1 MKEDD
6 VLRVQDYLE
15 HIELGIARIRRYL
28 AGLDRASFLA
38 SEGKQD
44 AVIRNIEIIGEAA
57 QSIRRRHPEFA
68 ARHPEIP
75 WGGVYG
81 MRNAIAHGY
90 FAVDL
95 DVVWKTVC
103 EDLCRPWQSRFEHS
117 AAHCREIQALAT
129 DRR

>member
-1 MKEDD
+1 MNEND
-6 VLRVQDYLE
+6 VLRVRDYLE
-15 HIELGIARIRRYL
+15 HIELAVARIRRYVE
-28 AGLDRASFLA
+28 GLDRASFLA
-38 SEGKQD
+38 SDEKQD

-90 FAVDL
+90 FTVDL

-103 EDLCRPWQSRFEHS
+103 EDLPTLAEQVRVLRDALQKDPS
-117 AAHCREIQALAT
+117 ASE
-129 DRR
+129 

>member
-1 MKEDD
+1 MKEND
-6 VLRVQDYLE
+6 VLRVRDYLE
-15 HIELGIARIRRYL
+15 HIELAIARIRRYL
-28 AGLDRASFLA
+28 AGLDRTSFLA
-38 SEGKQD
+38 SEEKQD

-90 FAVDL
+90 FTVDL

-103 EDLCRPWQSRFEHS
+103 EDLPTLAEQVR
-117 AAHCREIQALAT
+117 ALRGAL
-129 DRR
+129 R

>member
-1 MKEDD
+1 MTEDD
-6 VLRVQDYLE
+6 VLRVQDYLG
-15 HIELGIARIRRYL
+15 HIELAITRIRRYL
-28 AGLDRASFLA
+28 EGLDRASFLA
-38 SEGKQD
+38 SEEKQD

-57 QSIRRRHPEFA
+57 QSIRRRHPGFA

-90 FAVDL
+90 FTVDL

-103 EDLCRPWQSRFEHS
+103 EDLPVLSEQIRVLRD
-117 AAHCREIQALAT
+117 AL
-129 DRR
+129 

>member
-1 MKEDD
+1 MKEAD
-6 VLRVQDYLE
+6 VLRVGDYLR
-15 HIELGIARIRRYL
+15 HIQLATERIRRYL
-28 AGLDRASFLA
+28 AETDRTSFF
-38 SEGKQD
+38 SNEEKQD

-57 QSIRRRHPEFA
+57 QNIRRRHPEFA

-90 FAVDL
+90 FTVDL

-103 EDLCRPWQSRFEHS
+103 EELPTLAVQIGALIAELENRPG
-117 AAHCREIQALAT
+117 ADA
-129 DRR
+129 

>member
-1 MKEDD
+1 MTEDD
-6 VLRVQDYLE
+6 VLRVRDYLE
-15 HIELGIARIRRYL
+15 HMELAIARIRRYL
-28 AGLDRASFLA
+28 AGLDRVSFLA
-38 SEGKQD
+38 REEKQD
-44 AVIRNIEIIGEAA
+44 AVIRNIEIVGEAA

-90 FAVDL
+90 FTVDL

-103 EDLCRPWQSRFEHS
+103 KELPTLAEQVRALRGALQKDPS
-117 AAHCREIQALAT
+117 AG
-129 DRR
+129 D

>member
-6 VLRVQDYLE
+6 VLRVRDYLE
-15 HIELGIARIRRYL
+15 HIELAIARICRYL
-28 AGLDRASFLA
+28 EGLNKASFLV
-38 SEGKQD
+38 SEEKQD

-90 FAVDL
+90 FTVDL
-95 DVVWKTVC
+95 EVVWKTVC
-103 EDLCRPWQSRFEHS
+103 EDLPVLAEQVRALRF
-117 AAHCREIQALAT
+117 ALHKDPGT
-129 DRR
+129 GD

>member
-1 MKEDD
+1 MTADD
-6 VLRVQDYLE
+6 VLRVRDYLE
-15 HIELGIARIRRYL
+15 HIRLAIARIHRYL
-28 AGLDRASFLA
+28 AGLDRNSFLA
-38 SEGKQD
+38 SEEKQD

-75 WGGVYG
+75 WGGIYG

-95 DVVWKTVC
+95 DVVWKTVY
-103 EDLCRPWQSRFEHS
+103 EDLPILAEQVR
-117 AAHCREIQALAT
+117 ALHDADQKDSST
-129 DRR
+129 GE

>member
-6 VLRVQDYLE
+6 VLRVRDYLE
-15 HIELGIARIRRYL
+15 HIELAIARIRRYL
-28 AGLDRASFLA
+28 EGLDKASFLA
-38 SEGKQD
+38 SEEKQD

-90 FAVDL
+90 FIVDL
-95 DVVWKTVC
+95 EVVWKTVC
-103 EDLCRPWQSRFEHS
+103 EDLPVLAEQVR
-117 AAHCREIQALAT
+117 ALRVALHGDPST
-129 DRR
+129 GN

>member
-1 MKEDD
+1 MTKDD
-6 VLRVQDYLE
+6 ALRVQDYLE
-15 HIELGIARIRRYL
+15 HIELAIARIRRYL

-38 SEGKQD
+38 SDEKQD

-68 ARHPEIP
+68 TRHPEIP

-90 FAVDL
+90 FTVDL
-95 DVVWKTVC
+95 DVVWKTIC
-103 EDLCRPWQSRFEHS
+103 EELPTLAEQVR
-117 AAHCREIQALAT
+117 ALRGALQKDPGT
-129 DRR
+129 GG

>member
-1 MKEDD
+1 MTKDD
-6 VLRVQDYLE
+6 ALRVQDYLE
-15 HIELGIARIRRYL
+15 HIELAIARIRRYL

-38 SEGKQD
+38 SDEKQD

-57 QSIRRRHPEFA
+57 QSIRRRHSEFA

-90 FAVDL
+90 FTVDL
-95 DVVWKTVC
+95 DVVWKTIC
-103 EDLCRPWQSRFEHS
+103 EELPTLAEQVR
-117 AAHCREIQALAT
+117 ALRGALQKDPGT
-129 DRR
+129 GG

>member
-1 MKEDD
+1 MKEGDIP
-6 VLRVQDYLE
+6 RVGDYLE
-15 HIELGIARIRRYL
+15 HIELAIARIRRYV

-38 SEGKQD
+38 SEEKQD

-90 FAVDL
+90 FTVDL

-103 EDLCRPWQSRFEHS
+103 EDLPTLAE
-117 AAHCREIQALAT
+117 QARMLRGAL
-129 DRR
+129 R

>member
-1 MKEDD
+1 MKEND
-6 VLRVQDYLE
+6 VLRVRDYLE
-15 HIELGIARIRRYL
+15 HIELAVTRIRRYVE
-28 AGLDRASFLA
+28 GLDRASFLA
-38 SEGKQD
+38 REEKQD

-90 FAVDL
+90 FTVDL

-103 EDLCRPWQSRFEHS
+103 EDLPTLAEQVRALRS
-117 AAHCREIQALAT
+117 ALQKDPGCG
-129 DRR
+129 D

>member
-1 MKEDD
+1 M
-6 VLRVQDYLE
+6 
-15 HIELGIARIRRYL
+15 
-28 AGLDRASFLA
+28 
-38 SEGKQD
+38 
-44 AVIRNIEIIGEAA
+44 IRNIEIIGEAA

-90 FAVDL
+90 FKVDL

-103 EDLCRPWQSRFEHS
+103 EELPTLAKQVGALR
-117 AAHCREIQALAT
+117 AALQKDPGTGA
-129 DRR
+129 

>member
-1 MKEDD
+1 MKKDD
-6 VLRVQDYLE
+6 VLRVRDYLE
-15 HIELGIARIRRYL
+15 HIELAIARIRRYL

-38 SEGKQD
+38 SDEKQD

-90 FAVDL
+90 FTVDL
-95 DVVWKTVC
+95 DGVWKTVC
-103 EDLCRPWQSRFEHS
+103 EDLP
-117 AAHCREIQALAT
+117 ALAEQVRALRGALQKDPST
-129 DRR
+129 GD